1 MHRDVSSFRCVCF
14 YFSYIKSSTNRIAN
28 FKVDRHQNEQIRALW
43 DLTNLLA
50 KFLPTKISVC
60 SVCVILNPRCLRF
73 YFSKNYSYRFM
84 RIAFTKLSHT
94 QLYDAWMFIFS

>member
-1 MHRDVSSFRCVCF
+1 MLALLDVCVCF
-14 YFSYIKSSTNRIAN
+14 YFSYIKSSANRIAN
-28 FKVDRHQNEQIRALW
+28 FKVDRHQNEQIRAPW

-94 QLYDAWMFIFS
+94 